1 MARVKY
7 LPYGNGKRVSTQW
20 HRVLTAADRARVG
33 FTLTSGHRTFA
44 EQQALFDQNM
54 IRPGVPKPNHP
65 MTAVPSHTAP
75 HIRTGFPN
83 HALDVNSRDGGETR
97 LERWIEN
104 QGARIEW
111 VNTVANEAWHG
122 EVSREDLARLFRK
135 FRPKPPPRPPQT
147 LSLKGQ
153 NFLIA
158 QEGVRRYA
166 YNDSQ
171 NNATFGVGHLIH
183 DGPVTAADRE
193 RWGTQANPKPMAVVR
208 RVLEAD
214 VKGFEV
220 AVRESVGRRR
230 LAQHRFDAC
239 VSLAFNIGAAGF
251 RRSTVAR
258 ELRGKKKGFVQRAGD
273 AFLLWNN
280 PPELIARRRRE
291 RRLFL
296 RGDYGT

>member
-97 LERWIEN
+97 LERWIER
-104 QGARIEW
+104 QGANIEW

-135 FRPKPPPRPPQT
+135 FRPKPPPTPPTDPLAQGAELPDRP
-147 LSLKGQ
+147 G
-153 NFLIA
+153 
-158 QEGVRRYA
+158 G
-166 YNDSQ
+166 
-171 NNATFGVGHLIH
+171 
-183 DGPVTAADRE
+183 RE
-193 RWGTQANPKPMAVVR
+193 
-208 RVLEAD
+208 
-214 VKGFEV
+214 
-220 AVRESVGRRR
+220 AVR
-230 LAQHRFDAC
+230 
-239 VSLAFNIGAAGF
+239 
-251 RRSTVAR
+251 
-258 ELRGKKKGFVQRAGD
+258 VQRFSEQRHVRCGTSDPRWSGD
-273 AFLLWNN
+273 GCGPGAVGYANE
-280 PPELIARRRRE
+280 P
-291 RRLFL
+291 
-296 RGDYGT
+296 